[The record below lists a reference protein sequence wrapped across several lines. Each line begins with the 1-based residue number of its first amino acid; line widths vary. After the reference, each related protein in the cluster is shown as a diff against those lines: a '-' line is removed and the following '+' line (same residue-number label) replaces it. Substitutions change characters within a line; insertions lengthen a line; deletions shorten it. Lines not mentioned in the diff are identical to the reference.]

1 MTPKSERSLRASEL
15 VRTRLSRVRR
25 CRVALDRKNVS
36 LGAIGVAKD
45 LRTLFLIGGSVWL
58 LFGEDIFRVSF
69 KLVRIDVSSVPDEI
83 LKKLVAVF
91 FLHNDA
97 SGLDDILNILDK
109 FATIRTEL
117 ILVDRGIFENMV
129 QRVIDLGIVG

>member
-1 MTPKSERSLRASEL
+1 M
-15 VRTRLSRVRR
+15 
-25 CRVALDRKNVS
+25 
-36 LGAIGVAKD
+36 
-45 LRTLFLIGGSVWL
+45 
-58 LFGEDIFRVSF
+58 
-69 KLVRIDVSSVPDEI
+69 PDEI